1 MLFNCNRSCENVHNQ
16 YIIYILCQSTKL
28 IAIRHVVVQQ
38 QKKTQL
44 PHQTML

>member
-16 YIIYILCQSTKL
+16 YILCQSTKL